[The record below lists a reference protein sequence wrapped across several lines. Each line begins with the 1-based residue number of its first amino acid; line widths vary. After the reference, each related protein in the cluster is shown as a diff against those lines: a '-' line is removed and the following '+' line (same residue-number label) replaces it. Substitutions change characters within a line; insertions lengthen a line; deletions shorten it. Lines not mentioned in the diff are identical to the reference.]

1 MTTTFDFNTF
11 DELNPDFIKRLKH
24 LYEGKTVRLKLA
36 VEEETYPL
44 SELLRRIEDVEAGR
58 NLVSFSEEE
67 FSNVV
72 RELTEAKR

>member
-1 MTTTFDFNTF
+1 MTTTFDFNTL
-11 DELNPDFIKRLKH
+11 DELNPDFIERLKR
-24 LYEGKTVRLKLA
+24 LYEGKTVQFKLA
-36 VEEETYPL
+36 VEEETYPM

-72 RELTEAKR
+72 RELTEAKP